1 MDGYEFIASLFSSLV
16 SLAWPAAF
24 VVAVALFRGKLL
36 ELLPALRV
44 RRGEW
49 EASFQLD
56 QAEKE
61 AAQLPPPP
69 PGAEPQTPSAEE
81 SSKFDR
87 LVAISPRAAILDLR
101 SSIEE
106 SIRGIADARSP
117 GKPYRGMWTTIREL
131 KNIDAIDNNTF
142 ALLDDLRV
150 IGNAAAHPST
160 STSFT
165 EEDAYRFRRLADQ
178 IIPRLQLAFMLS

>member
-1 MDGYEFIASLFSSLV
+1 MDWLQFVSSLIH
-16 SLAWPAAF
+16 SLAWPTAF
-24 VVAVALFRGKLL
+24 VIAAALFRAKLV
-36 ELLPALRV
+36 ELLPTLRV
-44 RRGEW
+44 KRGEW

-56 QAEKE
+56 KAERE
-61 AAQLPPPP
+61 AQLLSPPP
-69 PGAEPQTPSAEE
+69 PGAEPKKASPEE
-81 SSKFDR
+81 ISKFEQ

-106 SIRGIADARSP
+106 SIRALAEARWP
-117 GKPYRGMWTTIREL
+117 GKPYRGMWTVIREL
-131 KNIDAIDNNTF
+131 KGINAIDANTF

-165 EEDAYRFRRLADQ
+165 EEDAYRFRSLAEQ
-178 IIPRLQLAFMLS
+178 IIPRLHAALINSSV

>member
-1 MDGYEFIASLFSSLV
+1 MDGYQFIASIFQSLV
-16 SLAWPAAF
+16 SLAWPTAF
-24 VVAVALFRGKLL
+24 VVAVALFRGKLT

-44 RRGEW
+44 KRGEW

-69 PGAEPQTPSAEE
+69 PGAEPQTPTAEE
-81 SSKFDR
+81 TSKFDR

-106 SIRGIADARSP
+106 SVRALAEARWP
-117 GKPYRGMWTTIREL
+117 DKPYRGMWTTIREL
-131 KNIDAIDNNTF
+131 KNAEAVDSKTY

-165 EEDAYRFRRLADQ
+165 EDDAYRFRSLAEQ
-178 IIPRLQLAFMLS
+178 IIPRLHAALLIS

>member
-1 MDGYEFIASLFSSLV
+1 MDGYQFIASLFSSLV
-16 SLAWPAAF
+16 SLAWPVAF
-24 VVAVALFRGKLL
+24 VIAVLLFRARFLT
-36 ELLPALRV
+36 LLPMLRV
-44 RRGEW
+44 KRGEW

-56 QAEKE
+56 QAEQE
-61 AAQLPPPP
+61 AKQLPPAPP
-69 PGAEPQTPSAEE
+69 EAELQEPSVEE
-81 SSKFDR
+81 INRFDK

-106 SIRGIADARSP
+106 SVRALAEARWP

-131 KNIDAIDNNTF
+131 KNADAFDNNTF

-150 IGNAAAHPST
+150 IGNAAAHPTS

-165 EEDAYRFRRLADQ
+165 EEDAYRFRSLAEK
-178 IIPRLQLAFMLS
+178 IIPRLHFAFALT

>member
-1 MDGYEFIASLFSSLV
+1 MDGYQFVASIFSSLV
-16 SLAWPAAF
+16 SLAWPIGF
-24 VVAVALFRGKLL
+24 VIAVGLFRTKLI
-36 ELLPALRV
+36 ELLPTLRV
-44 RRGEW
+44 KRGEW

-69 PGAEPQTPSAEE
+69 PGAEPKKASPEE
-81 SSKFDR
+81 IGKFDE

-106 SIRGIADARSP
+106 SVRAIADTRWP

-131 KNIDAIDNNTF
+131 KNANAIDSNTF

-150 IGNAAAHPST
+150 IGNVAAHERT

-165 EEDAYRFRRLADQ
+165 EEDARRFRELAEQ
-178 IIPRLQLAFMLS
+178 IIPRLQMAFMLS